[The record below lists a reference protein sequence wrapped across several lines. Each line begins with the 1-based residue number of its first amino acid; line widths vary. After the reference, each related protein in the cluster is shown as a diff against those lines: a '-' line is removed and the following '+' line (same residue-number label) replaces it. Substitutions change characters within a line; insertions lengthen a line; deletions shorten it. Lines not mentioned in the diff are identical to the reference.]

1 MKPPREAGDDSRA
14 PTATSGQPRC
24 PSRPAPVYRPAQPPR
39 EAEEVRPEEPKKKR
53 GFWSRVFGIDKK
65 DDKKK
70 DEKKKPGGG

>member
-1 MKPPREAGDDSRA
+1 MPEPA
-14 PTATSGQPRC
+14 P
-24 PSRPAPVYRPAQPPR
+24 PVYRPAPAAAQ
-39 EAEEVRPEEPKKKR
+39 AEEVRPEEPKKKR